1 MSISTQASFNEGKTP
16 KNKQTMETHVI
27 EACTGLSQSEENDC
41 VVVSRSPKQEVDR
54 ADGGGAEGV
63 CDEAAGRTG
72 GDGQRQETEGGQGHP
87 LPGSGCVGAIHYSQQ
102 WAFITADIFVS
113 S

>member
-1 MSISTQASFNEGKTP
+1 MSISTQSSFNEGKTQ
-16 KNKQTMETHVI
+16 KNKQWRHIIIVYS
-27 EACTGLSQSEENDC
+27 GLSQSEEKDC
-41 VVVSRSPKQEVDR
+41 VVVSRSSKQEVDR

-87 LPGSGCVGAIHYSQQ
+87 LPGSGCVGPIHYSQQ
-102 WAFITADIFVS
+102 
-113 S
+113 